1 MKKCRRKRIR
11 IKKAESK
18 SDSSTIE
25 NGIEKMKDR
34 NHWTSRKEW
43 EFFKSEEEYE
53 KGFVERR
60 MRQKGK
66 KSDLEWVSWFIVS
79 KTTVDSEISSKWS
92 FPSQIKASLFHYKRG
107 IDGLNTIRKSILN
120 EFSSKGSFF
129 EKNSDLCDFF
139 HHHWFVFLL
148 FSSLVNH
155 NTTTTLLFPQS
166 HFLLHFFPF
175 TFSNVVQHMK
185 ENKQTNQTKKTQK
198 DR

>member
-129 EKNSDLCDFF
+129 EKTLRLV
-139 HHHWFVFLL
+139 WFLSPPLICFSPILFISQPQYDDNATLPSISLPPSFLSIHIL
-148 FSSLVNH
+148 ECRS
-155 NTTTTLLFPQS
+155 TYEREQTDQS
-166 HFLLHFFPF
+166 
-175 TFSNVVQHMK
+175 
-185 ENKQTNQTKKTQK
+185 NK
-198 DR
+198 

>member
-129 EKNSDLCDFF
+129 EKKLRLV
-139 HHHWFVFLL
+139 WFLSPPLICFSPILFISQPQYDDNATLPSISLPPSFLSIHIL
-148 FSSLVNH
+148 ECRS
-155 NTTTTLLFPQS
+155 TYEREQTDQS
-166 HFLLHFFPF
+166 
-175 TFSNVVQHMK
+175 
-185 ENKQTNQTKKTQK
+185 NK
-198 DR
+198 

>member
-92 FPSQIKASLFHYKRG
+92 SLSQIKASLFHYKRR

-120 EFSSKGSFF
+120 KFSSKGSLF
-129 EKNSDLCDFF
+129 EKAQTCV
-139 HHHWFVFLL
+139 VFSPPLICFSPIL
-148 FSSLVNH
+148 FISQPQYDVNAILPSISLPPSFLSIH
-155 NTTTTLLFPQS
+155 ILECCSTYEGEQTDQS
-166 HFLLHFFPF
+166 
-175 TFSNVVQHMK
+175 
-185 ENKQTNQTKKTQK
+185 NK
-198 DR
+198 